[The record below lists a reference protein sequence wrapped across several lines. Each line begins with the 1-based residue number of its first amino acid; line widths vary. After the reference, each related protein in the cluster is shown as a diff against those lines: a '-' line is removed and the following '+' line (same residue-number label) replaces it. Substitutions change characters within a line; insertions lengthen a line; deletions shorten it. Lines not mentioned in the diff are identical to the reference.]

1 MASWLRHARSAPAL
15 PLPVLR
21 APARAWRRHQ
31 SGSVLVL
38 AAFCLIVLI
47 AMAGL
52 VIDSGRAYLV
62 RARLSAAA
70 DAAAN
75 AALRAAA
82 SADDVYAADAV
93 AQDAAAAA
101 FAANF
106 PRGWL
111 GAAASL
117 SPPQLA
123 WEPDGMRVQTDAA
136 ADMPTGLMAA
146 VGFASVPVAVN
157 AQARRRGIDMALA
170 LDLSSGQA
178 ASASQV
184 TDAAGLLLRQL
195 SPMLDRVALV
205 RFGYGAQLDAPMR
218 VNRRGF
224 DRTWLQSRLAS
235 SRLDGCA
242 NLAEGLWQARN
253 ALTAVASAPDT
264 PRVLVLFA
272 GNAPG
277 ALAARF
283 AFTDPD
289 ACPTVGVLAG
299 AGTAS
304 VNGLWHADRQAEALP
319 GVCGNAA
326 AAGLLAPDALP
337 PWYNA
342 HGEDRAIPLLTD
354 VGDAAQR
361 APTAPN
367 LRRASAMAS
376 AAIARRARE
385 AGIRIHVVGLGP
397 APDGTRDGELLRCLA
412 NTGDAPSSCRDLARP
427 AGRYCHAASAADL
440 KPCAALLAA
449 ELLRAAR

>member
-1 MASWLRHARSAPAL
+1 M
-15 PLPVLR
+15 
-21 APARAWRRHQ
+21 
-31 SGSVLVL
+31 LVL

-52 VIDSGRAYLV
+52 VIDSGRGYLV

-70 DAAAN
+70 DAASH

-82 SADDVYAADAV
+82 SADNAYAADAA

-101 FAANF
+101 FDANF
-106 PRGWL
+106 PQGWL
-111 GAAASL
+111 GAAARL
-117 SPPQLA
+117 SPLQLA
-123 WEPDGMRVQTDAA
+123 WEPDGLRVQIDAA

-146 VGFASVPVAVN
+146 IGFASVPVAVD
-157 AQARRRGIDMALA
+157 AQARRRGIDVALA

-178 ASASQV
+178 ASATQI

-205 RFGYGAQLDAPMR
+205 RFGYGAQLDAAMR
-218 VNRRGF
+218 VSGRGF
-224 DRTWLQSRLAS
+224 DRASLQARLAS
-235 SRLDGCA
+235 SNLDGCA

-253 ALTAVASAPDT
+253 ALTAVASTSDT
-264 PRVLVLFA
+264 PRVLLLFA

-289 ACPTVGVLAG
+289 ACPTTGVLAG
-299 AGTAS
+299 AGAAS

-319 GVCGNAA
+319 GACGNAA
-326 AAGLLAPDALP
+326 ALGLLAPDALP

-354 VGDAAQR
+354 AGDAAQR
-361 APTAPN
+361 APTAAN
-367 LRRASAMAS
+367 LRRAAAMAS
-376 AAIARRARE
+376 MAIARRARA
-385 AGIRIHVVGLGP
+385 AGVRIHVIGLGP
-397 APDGTRDGELLRCLA
+397 APDGTPDGALLRCLA
-412 NTGDAPSSCRDLARP
+412 NTGDAPSSCRDPAQP

-449 ELLRAAR
+449 ELLRAAH